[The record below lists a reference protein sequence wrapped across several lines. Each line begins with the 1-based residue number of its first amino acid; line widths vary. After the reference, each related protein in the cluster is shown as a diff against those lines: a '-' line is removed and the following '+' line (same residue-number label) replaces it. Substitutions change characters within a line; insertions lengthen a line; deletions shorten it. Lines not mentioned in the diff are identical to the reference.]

1 MRQNSKDSMIN
12 SYKLFFIHQQKK
24 ILIYEEMDDDSEQI
38 EFEIYDLIE
47 SLNTFTFL
55 KATRVTSADDFVKS
69 LDKRLVGNNVILICS
84 KKMEM
89 EIVE

>member
-1 MRQNSKDSMIN
+1 MRVLNV
-12 SYKLFFIHQQKK
+12 LFVFGNTF
-24 ILIYEEMDDDSEQI
+24 LGEN
-38 EFEIYDLIE
+38 E
-47 SLNTFTFL
+47 SNTFTFL